1 MEGTI
6 KRSEMSLMYQRF
18 QLFAIYYSFISIGI
32 V

>member
-6 KRSEMSLMYQRF
+6 KRSEMSLMHQRF